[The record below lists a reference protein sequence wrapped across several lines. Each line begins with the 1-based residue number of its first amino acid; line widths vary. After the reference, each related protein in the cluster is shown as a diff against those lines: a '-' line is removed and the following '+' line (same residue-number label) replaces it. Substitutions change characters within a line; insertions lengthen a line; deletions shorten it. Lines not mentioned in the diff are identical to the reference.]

1 MNGKFFL
8 DSNILIYSFD
18 SRDLAKQQL
27 AQQLINQALVNKIG
41 VISYQVVQES
51 LNTAR
56 RKFEKTL
63 SIGDCQLFLT
73 QVLIPIC
80 QVYPCVEL
88 YQKALNIHEQL
99 KFSFYDSLVI
109 AAALQAECQIFYTE
123 DLQHGQ
129 IIDSTLRVINPFCH

>member
-18 SRDLAKQQL
+18 SRDLAKQQR
-27 AQQLINQALVNKIG
+27 AQQLISQALSKQIG
-41 VISYQVVQES
+41 IISYQVTQEV
-51 LNTAR
+51 LNTAL
-56 RKFEKTL
+56 RKFEKKL
-63 SIGDCQLFLT
+63 SMDDCRLLLT

-99 KFSFYDSLVI
+99 KFSFYDSLVV
-109 AAALQAECQIFYTE
+109 AAALQAKCQTLYTE
-123 DLQHGQ
+123 DLHHGQ
-129 IIDSTLRVINPFCH
+129 IIDSTLHIVNPFCH

>member
-1 MNGKFFL
+1 MNDKFFL

-18 SRDLAKQQL
+18 SRDLTKQQR
-27 AQQLINQALVNKIG
+27 AQQLISQALSKQIG
-41 VISYQVVQES
+41 IISYQVTQEV

-56 RKFEKTL
+56 RKFEKKL
-63 SIGDCQLFLT
+63 SIDDCQLLLT

-99 KFSFYDSLVI
+99 KFSFYDSLVV
-109 AAALQAECQIFYTE
+109 AAALQAKCQTLYTE
-123 DLQHGQ
+123 DLHHGQ
-129 IIDSTLRVINPFCH
+129 VIDSTLRIINPFCH

>member
-18 SRDLAKQQL
+18 SRDLAKQQR
-27 AQQLINQALVNKIG
+27 AQELVNQALSNQTGI
-41 VISYQVVQES
+41 ISYQVTQEV

-56 RKFEKTL
+56 RKFKTAL
-63 SIGDCQLFLT
+63 STDDCQLFLT
-73 QVLIPIC
+73 QVLMPIC
-80 QVYPCVEL
+80 QVYPCLEL

-109 AAALQAECQIFYTE
+109 AAALQAKCQTLYTE
-123 DLQHGQ
+123 DLRHGQ
-129 IIDSTLRVINPFCH
+129 IIESTLHIINPFYH

>member
-1 MNGKFFL
+1 M

-18 SRDLAKQQL
+18 SRDLAKQQR
-27 AQQLINQALVNKIG
+27 AQELVNQALSNQTGI
-41 VISYQVVQES
+41 ISYQVTQEV

-56 RKFEKTL
+56 RKFKTAL
-63 SIGDCQLFLT
+63 STDDCQLFLT
-73 QVLIPIC
+73 QVLMPIC
-80 QVYPCVEL
+80 QVYPCLEL

-109 AAALQAECQIFYTE
+109 AAALQAKCQTLYTE

-129 IIDSTLRVINPFCH
+129 TIDSTLHVINPFYN

>member
-8 DSNILIYSFD
+8 DSNILVYSFD
-18 SRDLAKQQL
+18 SRDLAKQQR
-27 AQQLINQALVNKIG
+27 AQQLVNQALFNQTGI
-41 VISYQVVQES
+41 ISYQVTQEV

-63 SIGDCQLFLT
+63 TIEDCQLFLT
-73 QVLIPIC
+73 QVLMPIC
-80 QVYPCVEL
+80 QVYPCIEL

-109 AAALQAECQIFYTE
+109 AAALQAKCQTLYTE
-123 DLQHGQ
+123 DLRHGQ
-129 IIDSTLRVINPFCH
+129 IIDSTLHIINPFYH